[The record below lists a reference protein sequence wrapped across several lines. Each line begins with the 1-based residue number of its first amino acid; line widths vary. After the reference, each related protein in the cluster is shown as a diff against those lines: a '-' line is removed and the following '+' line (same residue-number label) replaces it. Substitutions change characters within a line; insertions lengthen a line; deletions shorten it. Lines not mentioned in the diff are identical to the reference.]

1 MTQTIVMMQGPGDVV
16 PLVWTFVLDVFPHS
30 PQNIAIE
37 FSIHRPGGTNFLCM
51 MPSVSKKTNQH

>member
-1 MTQTIVMMQGPGDVV
+1 MLQGPGDDV

-37 FSIHRPGGTNFLCM
+37 FSIHRLSWWNKFLM
-51 MPSVSKKTNQH
+51 HDAFSVKTANQH